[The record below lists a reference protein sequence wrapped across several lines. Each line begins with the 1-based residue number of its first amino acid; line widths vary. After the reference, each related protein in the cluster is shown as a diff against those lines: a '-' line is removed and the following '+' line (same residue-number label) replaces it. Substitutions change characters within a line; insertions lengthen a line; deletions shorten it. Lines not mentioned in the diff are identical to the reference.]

1 MFPTQNCIER
11 LFRAIICLNT
21 NLQSLFWREPVEN
34 LPSKADVVI
43 VGGGII
49 GTSIAY
55 YLSKKGV
62 KKVLL
67 LEKSLLGAGTTAK
80 CVGGIRTQF
89 STRINIEF
97 SILSRKIFDHFE
109 EEFGVDPEFR
119 PIGYLFLAVGN
130 TQWEMLKSNARLMR
144 TLGLKSTLLK
154 PGEIQQRWPWLRV
167 NDLSGG
173 SYTEKD
179 GYAGP
184 YEVLRGFVSKAKQLG
199 TDIREGIEVIGIHTK
214 NSEVRAVET
223 STGEK
228 VSTPIVVNAAGPY
241 AARIAKMVGLDLPV
255 RPLRRQLFFTDPF
268 EGLPSQLP
276 MVIDLEYGW
285 YMRREGR
292 GLLLAGPQDSESSY
306 NEGIDFEGRE
316 WTAARSIH
324 RVPLLEH
331 SSIARGWAGLYE
343 ISPDH
348 HAIIGAFPKLKG
360 FICANGFSGHGFQ
373 HSPAA
378 GILLAELIVEGEANS
393 LDIYPLRPQR
403 FQEGDLVLE
412 PLTAFRD

>member
-1 MFPTQNCIER
+1 M
-11 LFRAIICLNT
+11 A
-21 NLQSLFWREPVEN
+21 N

-43 VGGGII
+43 IGGGII

-62 KKVLL
+62 KDVLL
-67 LEKSLLGAGTTAK
+67 LERSLLGSGTTAK

-97 SILSRKIFDHFE
+97 SVLSRKIFDRFE
-109 EEFGVDPEFR
+109 EEFEVDPEFH
-119 PIGYLFLAVGN
+119 PVGYLFLAVRDP
-130 TQWEMLKSNARLMR
+130 QWKILKENARLMR
-144 TLGLKSTLLK
+144 AFDLKATLLE
-154 PGEIQQRWPWLRV
+154 PGEIQRRWPVLRV
-167 NDLSGG
+167 NDLLGG

-184 YEVLRGFVSKAKQLG
+184 YEVLRGFTAKARQLG
-199 TDIREGIEVIGIHTK
+199 ADLREGIEVIGIRTK
-214 NSEVRAVET
+214 KGEVQAVET
-223 STGEK
+223 ATGEM
-228 VSTPIVVNAAGPY
+228 VHTPIVVNAAGPY
-241 AARIAKMVGLDLPV
+241 AARIAGMVGLDLPV
-255 RPLRRQLFFTDPF
+255 RPLRRQLFFTDPV

-276 MVIDLEYGW
+276 IVIDLEYGW

-292 GLLLAGPQDSESSY
+292 GLLLAGPQDSESSF
-306 NEGIDFEGRE
+306 NEGVDFEGQE
-316 WTAARSIH
+316 WTADRSLH
-324 RVPLLEH
+324 RVPILENAR
-331 SSIARGWAGLYE
+331 IARGWAGLYE

-348 HAIIGAFPKLKG
+348 HAVIGTFPQLKG

-378 GILLAELIVEGEANS
+378 GMLVAELIVEGETKS

-403 FQEGDLVLE
+403 FQEGDLLLE